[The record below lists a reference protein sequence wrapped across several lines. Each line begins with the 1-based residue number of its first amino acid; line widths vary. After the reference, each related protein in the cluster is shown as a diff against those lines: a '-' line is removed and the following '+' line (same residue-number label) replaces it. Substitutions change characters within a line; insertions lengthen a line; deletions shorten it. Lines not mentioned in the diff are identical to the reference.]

1 MVELRRTEGWV
12 ASKESC
18 PGLTAHLVLLS
29 LFRCVLACCRRS
41 TVHVRLFLHAS
52 LNDVILP
59 GSCSELW
66 DVGVVVE
73 YRSIPDAWD
82 PVVRWSADC

>member
-1 MVELRRTEGWV
+1 MNLEDSGPRQI
-12 ASKESC
+12 
-18 PGLTAHLVLLS
+18 
-29 LFRCVLACCRRS
+29 
-41 TVHVRLFLHAS
+41 TVHVRLFSHAS

-73 YRSIPDAWD
+73 YSSIPDALD
-82 PVVRWSADC
+82 PLVKWSDDC